1 MSRSDAE
8 VLEAMREQQLN
19 TYLDEYDKNIDNY
32 DACFEKIDNESAELC
47 QELIEIVKKY
57 SDKYRINELDILK
70 DMIYPTLEAG
80 VAT

>member
-1 MSRSDAE
+1 MSRSDAD

-32 DACFEKIDNESAELC
+32 DACFERIDNESAELC

-57 SDKYRINELDILK
+57 SDKYKINELDILK

-80 VAT
+80 VTA

>member
-8 VLEAMREQQLN
+8 VLEAMRDRQLEEY
-19 TYLDEYDKNIDNY
+19 YLKQSTSDNY
-32 DACFEKIDNESAELC
+32 DECFKKIDSESADIC
-47 QELIEIVKKY
+47 KELIEIVKKY

-80 VAT
+80 ATA

>member
-1 MSRSDAE
+1 MSRSDAD
-8 VLEAMREQQLN
+8 VLEAMRESQLN
-19 TYLDEYDKNIDNY
+19 KYLDECDKNIDNY

-57 SDKYRINELDILK
+57 SDKYKINELEILK

-80 VAT
+80 VTT